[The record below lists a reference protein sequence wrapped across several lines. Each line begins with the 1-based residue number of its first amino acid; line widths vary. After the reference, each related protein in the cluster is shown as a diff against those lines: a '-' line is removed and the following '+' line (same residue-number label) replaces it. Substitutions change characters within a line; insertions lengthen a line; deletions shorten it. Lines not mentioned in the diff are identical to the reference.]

1 MCALFVG
8 LVKMT
13 KEKRVCKNKKCS
25 KSFIAKVYNSIYC
38 SSECRRIVTND
49 KLLKAYHDK
58 KKNKNKPR
66 VCATKT
72 CTTVL
77 STYNKE
83 NICELCKQKRFVK
96 RLAGWGWDEDK
107 LNEELNS

>member
-1 MCALFVG
+1 
-8 LVKMT
+8 MT

-25 KSFIAKVYNSIYC
+25 KSFVAKVYNSIYC
-38 SSECRRIVTND
+38 SSECRRLVTNE

-66 VCATKT
+66 VCVTKT
-72 CTTVL
+72 CTTIL

-96 RLAGWGWDEDK
+96 RLASWGWDEDK
-107 LNEELNS
+107 LNEELRS